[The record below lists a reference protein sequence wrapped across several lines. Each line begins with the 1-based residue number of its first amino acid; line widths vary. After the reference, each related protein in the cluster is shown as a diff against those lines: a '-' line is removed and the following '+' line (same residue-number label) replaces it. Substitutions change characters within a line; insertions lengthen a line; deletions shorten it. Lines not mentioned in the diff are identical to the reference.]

1 MKNTLFLIGCY
12 VLPLLLLAQ
21 KRQVTEANESYDNYA
36 YVEAI
41 KIFEKVAEKGY
52 KSVELFEKLANSYY
66 YSGNLE
72 KACQWYTELYAM
84 KKDLPKEVFYKYAQS
99 LKSIGKY
106 EKANVIMQ
114 QFSAISVLDSR
125 AIAFRNNV
133 DYIEDIKK
141 KSRKFTLEQ
150 LSINSEFSDYGATL
164 WNDQL
169 IFTTTRET
177 NDLFTKK
184 TKWDN
189 QANSNLYAA
198 VKLGNFEF
206 KSPEKWVGKINT
218 PFNESS
224 PAFSPDGKT
233 VYFTRNNE
241 IKKEK
246 NRKVINLKIFRADY
260 TNGNWENSIVLPFN
274 DDNYSNA
281 HPTVSPDG
289 KYLYFTSNR
298 PGGFGETDLYRVA
311 ILSNGTYGIP
321 ENLGEK
327 INTEARESFPYI
339 SKDNTLYFSSTGHLG
354 LGGLDIFAVAIHSD
368 GTFMEVE
375 NLGMP
380 VNSAK
385 DDFAFSIDSAT
396 QKGFL
401 SSNREGGLGYDDIYG
416 ILEEKTVPIIIDLS
430 GVVVDEF
437 SNEPVEGVKIRVYNA
452 AMELVK
458 EVYLLNGNFSIEL
471 ETPQEYYIRAEAKDF
486 ETKEISIVAEGR
498 ILQPI
503 TIQLR
508 KNKQLLKDGLD
519 LAKLLDIP
527 IIYFDTDKF
536 DIREDA
542 MLQLEK
548 VYQVLLENPKMK
560 IDIRSHTDS
569 RQTDA
574 YNLLLSDK
582 RAKATRAYF
591 IEKGIDS
598 KRISA
603 KGYGE
608 AQPVNE
614 CVDAIPC
621 TEEQHQENRRS
632 EFIII
637 Q

>member
-1 MKNTLFLIGCY
+1 MKNTLFLIACY
-12 VLPLLLLAQ
+12 LLPLFLLAQ

-52 KSVELFEKLANSYY
+52 KSVELFEKLGNSYY
-66 YSGNLE
+66 YSGDLE
-72 KACQWYTELYAM
+72 KACQWYSQLYAM
-84 KKDLPKEVFYKYAQS
+84 KKELPKETLYKYAQS
-99 LKSIGKY
+99 LKSTGKY
-106 EKANVIMQ
+106 EEANTIMQ
-114 QFSAISVLDSR
+114 RFSAMSALDSR

-133 DYIEDIKK
+133 DYLEDIKK
-141 KSRKFTLEQ
+141 KSRKFILQE
-150 LSINSEFSDYGATL
+150 LSINSEFSDYGAVL
-164 WNDQL
+164 WKDQL
-169 IFTTTRET
+169 IFTSTRET

-198 VKLGNFEF
+198 AKLDDF
-206 KSPEKWVGKINT
+206 KFQNPDKWDGKLNT

-241 IKKEK
+241 IRKER
-246 NRKVINLKIFRADY
+246 NRKIINLKIFKATYVD
-260 TNGNWENSIVLPFN
+260 GNWDNITVLPFN

-281 HPTVSPDG
+281 HPAVSPDG

-298 PGGFGETDLYRVA
+298 PGGFGETDLYRVT
-311 ILSNGTYGIP
+311 INDNGTYGTP
-321 ENLGEK
+321 ENLGKK

-339 SKDNTLYFSSTGHLG
+339 SKDNVLYFSSTGHLG
-354 LGGLDIFAVAIHSD
+354 LGGLDVFAAAID
-368 GTFMEVE
+368 AEGMFNEVE
-375 NLGMP
+375 NLGIP

-385 DDFAFSIDSAT
+385 DDFAFSLDTST

-416 ILEEKTVPIIIDLS
+416 ILEEKIQPITVDLS
-430 GVVVDEF
+430 GIVIDEF
-437 SNEPVEGVKIRVYNA
+437 SKEPIDSVKISVYNA
-452 AMELVK
+452 AMELIK
-458 EVYLLNGNFSIEL
+458 EVHLLNGNFIIEL
-471 ETPQEYYIRAEAKDF
+471 ATPQEYFLKVEAKDF
-486 ETKEISIVAEGR
+486 ETKEVRIVAEGKS
-498 ILQPI
+498 LDPV
-503 TIQLR
+503 TIKLR

-519 LAKLLDIP
+519 LAKMLDIP
-527 IIYFDTDKF
+527 MIYFDTDKF

-548 VYQVLLENPKMK
+548 VYLVLLENPNMK

-569 RQTDA
+569 RQTHA

-591 IEKGIDS
+591 IKKGIAS
-598 KRISA
+598 NRISA
-603 KGYGE
+603 KGFGE
-608 AQPVNE
+608 TQPVNE
-614 CVDAIPC
+614 CIDGVSC
-621 TEEQHQENRRS
+621 TEEKHQENRRS
-632 EFIII
+632 EFIIL